1 MRQITVRG
9 TGTTAV
15 RPDTVELGFTLH
27 TERAVYAETAAAAAE
42 ASDKLRA
49 AVVRAGL
56 SDKALKTAAFSLN
69 AKYDTVPDGKGGHT
83 RVFAGYVC
91 TERLTLR
98 FPLDMALLDKVL
110 GETGESGAAAEFT
123 VRFTR
128 RQERAVKDALI
139 KAAVR
144 DAAHKAAV
152 LAEAAGETLGALV
165 AIEYGASPVNL
176 YSRTEF
182 SRDSNPKVRAA
193 AAFAFTPE
201 DIENT
206 DTVTAVYELL

>member
-1 MRQITVRG
+1 MCIRDR
-9 TGTTAV
+9 
-15 RPDTVELGFTLH
+15 
-27 TERAVYAETAAAAAE
+27 
-42 ASDKLRA
+42 S
-49 AVVRAGL
+49 
-56 SDKALKTAAFSLN
+56 
-69 AKYDTVPDGKGGHT
+69 GHT

-165 AIEYGASPVNL
+165 AVEYGASPVNL